1 MMRRNRSRFR
11 AILSSPITLAL
22 AVILLVLVG
31 RAAIKIHLRAA
42 ESALRLEEA
51 KANLV
56 RMESKQTDLD
66 KRIGD
71 LSTEE
76 GIKASI
82 REKYHAV
89 EPGEAVAI
97 IVSND
102 NQKASAREA
111 EQPVVRE
118 LNWWQRMLRAIGL

>member
-1 MMRRNRSRFR
+1 MKRRNRSRFR
-11 AILSSPITLAL
+11 AMLSSPITLAL

-31 RAAIKIHLRAA
+31 RASIKIYLRAA
-42 ESALRLEEA
+42 DSSMRLDEA
-51 KANLV
+51 EATLV
-56 RMESKQTDLD
+56 RMESKRADLEG
-66 KRIGD
+66 RIAD

-89 EPGEAVAI
+89 EPGEAVAV

-102 NQKASAREA
+102 SQKASASEA
-111 EQPVVRE
+111 DRPATRE
-118 LNWWQRMLRAIGL
+118 LSWWQKILRAISL